1 MQIIL
6 ISDRLAK
13 TRSVSLSLRHLIGTA
28 LFALVLVCGATA
40 GLYWLTLRYASEVRV
55 PALQRLVLAA
65 QEAEAERGRTFVQ
78 QNLNAMVGVCAVHF
92 MELRSEPWN
101 LLLACAIVQLVK
113 RSFQ

>member
-13 TRSVSLSLRHLIGTA
+13 ARSVSLSLRHLIGTA

-55 PALQRLVLAA
+55 PALQRLVD
-65 QEAEAERGRTFVQ
+65 RKSTR
-78 QNLNAMVGVCAVHF
+78 LNSSHT
-92 MELRSEPWN
+92 
-101 LLLACAIVQLVK
+101 
-113 RSFQ
+113 